1 MQNDAQTQQVIA
13 GLVVRAAN
21 QIAEGK
27 AKSEVIAEL
36 ERDGCPSDL
45 AQAIATKGEEIK
57 KSEFRKGGQTTMLIG
72 AGLAGLGIAITA
84 GTYSAASSAGGG
96 HYVIAS
102 GLIIGGIWV
111 FLKGL
116 WRSMAG

>member
-36 ERDGCPSDL
+36 EKEGCPSDL

-84 GTYSAASSAGGG
+84 GTYSAASSGGG
-96 HYVIAS
+96 HYVITY